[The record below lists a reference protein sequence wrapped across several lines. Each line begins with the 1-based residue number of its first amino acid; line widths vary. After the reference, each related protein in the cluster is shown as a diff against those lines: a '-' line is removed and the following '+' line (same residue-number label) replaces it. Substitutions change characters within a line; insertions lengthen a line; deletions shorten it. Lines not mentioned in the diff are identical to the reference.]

1 MIEVLFIRHGATVG
15 NLEHRYIGR
24 TDEPLC
30 PEGIAQ
36 LEALERRHLHAD
48 ILFVSPMRR
57 TRQTAALLFP
67 AQEQTVMT
75 DFRETDFGDFEGKT
89 AAELADNAAYAAWLD
104 TLCKGAIP
112 HGESVAAFKARCCA
126 AFAEAM
132 AGVKDGATV
141 ALVTHGG
148 IIMAILE
155 EYARPKRD
163 FYSYHIGNGE
173 MIVAA
178 YEYSKD
184 SERVTIVLEGSC
196 SLIKSGM

>member
-1 MIEVLFIRHGATVG
+1 MSEVLFIRHGATAG
-15 NLEHRYIGR
+15 NLERRYIGR

-36 LEALERRHLHAD
+36 LESLKQRHLHAD
-48 ILFVSPMRR
+48 VLLVSPIQRA
-57 TRQTAALLFP
+57 RQTAALLFP
-67 AQEQTVMT
+67 DQKQTIIT

-89 AAELADNAAYAAWLD
+89 AAELSGNTAYATWLY

-112 HGESVAAFKARCCA
+112 HGESVAAFKSRCCA

-132 AGVKDGATV
+132 ANVKDGATV

-148 IIMAILE
+148 VIMAILE

-163 FYSYHIGNGE
+163 FYSYQIGNGE
-173 MIVAA
+173 MVVGRWSDGCVQIH
-178 YEYSKD
+178 
-184 SERVTIVLEGSC
+184 
-196 SLIKSGM
+196 